1 MNSPPAARPAPANRT
16 APRGRPASPGPR
28 LPAATAITKPA
39 AVERKPGST
48 GLPRLRLRKN
58 LAKSIHAGH
67 PWLFRD
73 AVEADHPLSD
83 GTVVLITNAE
93 GRALGR
99 GFWSA
104 TTPIAVRMLTTD
116 AADAVA
122 TMVPARLAAALAQ
135 RLEWLDRLRTN
146 AFRWVNGEADRLPG
160 LHLDVYASVASVRFD
175 GPGARAFYLHPALD
189 FAATV
194 MKTGAPLGLSALV
207 ERHRGARAQGAGED
221 AEAREGL
228 ILAGTLPGDPLEVLE
243 NGLRFGV
250 DVLRGQKGGLFLDQR
265 DNRARVEAM
274 SSGRRVLNLFGYT
287 GGFSVYAA
295 RGGARAT
302 TTVDVAPGA
311 IAAAA
316 RNFQRNGFPADAHAC
331 IAADV
336 FAFLRQAVREKRT
349 WDLVISDPPS
359 FAPSRRALPAAVA
372 AYERL
377 HRLCTQVVSPDGLFC
392 AASCS
397 SHVDEATFLR
407 TVSDGVHA
415 AGRQFSLR
423 EVHGAGPDHPVAAF
437 FPEGRYLKFAVG
449 TVKLRG

>member
-1 MNSPPAARPAPANRT
+1 MAPA
-16 APRGRPASPGPR
+16 RGRPAPPRPHVPAGPTQVVT
-28 LPAATAITKPA
+28 P
-39 AVERKPGST
+39 ERQAGST
-48 GLPRLRLRKN
+48 GLPRVRLRKN

-73 AVEADHPLSD
+73 AVEADRALPD
-83 GTVVLITNAE
+83 GAVVLITNAE

-99 GFWSA
+99 GFWAA

-116 AADAVA
+116 AADAIA
-122 TMVPARLAAALAQ
+122 ALVPARLTAALAQ

-175 GPGARAFYLHPALD
+175 GPGARAFYQNPALD
-189 FAATV
+189 FAAAV
-194 MKTGAPLGLSALV
+194 MKAGAPLGLSALV
-207 ERHRGARAQGAGED
+207 ERHRGARAQGAPEG
-221 AEAREGL
+221 AEARDGL
-228 ILAGTLPGDPLEVLE
+228 ILAGTLPGDELEVLE

-302 TTVDVAPGA
+302 ATVDVAPGA
-311 IAAAA
+311 IAAAGK
-316 RNFQRNGFPADAHAC
+316 NFKRNGFPSDAHAC
-331 IAADV
+331 VAADV

-377 HRLCTQVVSPDGLFC
+377 HRLCAQVVAPDGVFC

-397 SHVDEATFLR
+397 SHVDEATFLG
-407 TVSDGVHA
+407 TITEGMSA

>member
-1 MNSPPAARPAPANRT
+1 VTGRPKSSRPPAADRGLPQ
-16 APRGRPASPGPR
+16 PRSRGP
-28 LPAATAITKPA
+28 
-39 AVERKPGST
+39 S
-48 GLPRLRLRKN
+48 GLPRVRLRKN

-73 AVEADHPLSD
+73 AVESD
-83 GTVVLITNAE
+83 GPLADGAVVLIANAD

-99 GFWSA
+99 GFWTA

-116 AADAVA
+116 AADAIPA
-122 TMVPARLAAALAQ
+122 LVPARLREALQ
-135 RLEWLDRLRTN
+135 RRLTFIDRARTN

-160 LHLDVYASVASVRFD
+160 LHLDVYAAVASVRFD
-175 GPGARAFYLHPALD
+175 GPGARAFYLDPALD
-189 FAATV
+189 FAGAV
-194 MKTGAPLGLSALV
+194 MTAGAALGLTALI
-207 ERHRGARAQGAGED
+207 ERHRGARANADGPAASEAG
-221 AEAREGL
+221 L
-228 ILAGTLPGDPLEVLE
+228 VLAGALPTGELVVLE

-250 DVLRGQKGGLFLDQR
+250 DLLHGQKGGLFLDQR
-265 DNRARVEAM
+265 DNRARVETMAA
-274 SSGRRVLNLFGYT
+274 GLRVLNLFGYT

-316 RNFQRNGFPADAHAC
+316 RNFVLNGFAPEAHAC

-336 FAFLRQAVREKRT
+336 FAFLRQAIEQKRT

-359 FAPSRRALPAAVA
+359 FAPSRRALPAAIA

-377 HRLCTQVVSPDGLFC
+377 HGLCAQVVAPQGIFC

-397 SHVDEATFLR
+397 SHVDEATFIR
-407 TVSDGVHA
+407 TVTDGVARARRHFA
-415 AGRQFSLR
+415 LR
-423 EVHGAGPDHPVAAF
+423 EVHGAGADHPVAPF
-437 FPEGRYLKFAVG
+437 FPEGRYLKFAIG
-449 TVKLRG
+449 TMTLPG